1 MFGSILKHP
10 GSISKCWTGQSTGQ
24 RVPHGNCFPS
34 AGWYHFFLF
43 LPSKWTTLQIFFFT
57 RDATSCP
64 SRPFPFWMRQC
75 SNAGFRSHWGKQEKK
90 ISLQGKER
98 IISLICICNS
108 SSSILIE
115 DFEHHHGMPILA
127 SFFSE
132 RWSSWQH
139 LLTTNT
145 TEINSYVLIGL
156 AILQKCA

>member
-1 MFGSILKHP
+1 ME
-10 GSISKCWTGQSTGQ
+10 ISSPVLADFMLALLPCTLGIKSPLPLSSQQMDNPTD
-24 RVPHGNCFPS
+24 
-34 AGWYHFFLF
+34 LF
-43 LPSKWTTLQIFFFT
+43 YFFFSQEIPPL
-57 RDATSCP
+57 ALPGLYLSE
-64 SRPFPFWMRQC
+64 W
-75 SNAGFRSHWGKQEKK
+75 GFRSHWGKQEKK